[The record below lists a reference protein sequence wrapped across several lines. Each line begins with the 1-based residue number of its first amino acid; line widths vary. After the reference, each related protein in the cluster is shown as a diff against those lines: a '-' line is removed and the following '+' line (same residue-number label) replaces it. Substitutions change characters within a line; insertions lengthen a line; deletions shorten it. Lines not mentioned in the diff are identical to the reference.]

1 MSEKT
6 RWIYEFDYIRTIAIM
21 AVLISHGYG
30 VFGGSLLYS
39 SLQPFMVFLGST
51 GVILFFVIS
60 GFLISKIT
68 PENPRAIFI
77 SFKDRILR
85 IGPLY
90 WIALV
95 LTAILTSSHFY
106 QGFWIKNFDF
116 YNIMINSL
124 FLINFM
130 PNYDIPPFWFVSALI
145 LFNFVYLILRYINK
159 NPFYF
164 AISSLGVYFLFLT
177 LEMTGK
183 MWALNAFIYF
193 IFGTLLGLLYNA
205 KIYSLDRI
213 RSVHP
218 LITTISDS
226 SYPIYLFHLVIF
238 GGVLN
243 LLLIVH
249 VTNFFISLG
258 IGIIIT
264 IFVCSFIQ
272 KAYDSI
278 MAQYHTK

>member
-6 RWIYEFDYIRTIAIM
+6 RWIHEFDYIRTIAIM
-21 AVLISHGYG
+21 LILISHGYG
-30 VFGGSLLYS
+30 VFGGTSLYS
-39 SLQPFMVFLGST
+39 SLQPYMVFAGSI
-51 GVILFFVIS
+51 GVILFFVVS

-68 PENPRAIFI
+68 PENPRALFL

-90 WIALV
+90 WIALI
-95 LTAILTSSHFY
+95 LTAILTSSHLY

-116 YNIMINSL
+116 YNVMINGV

-130 PNYDIPPFWFVSALI
+130 PNYDIPPFWFVSSLV

-164 AISSLGVYFLFLT
+164 AISSLGVYFLFVT
-177 LEMTGK
+177 LEIAGK
-183 MWALNAFIYF
+183 IWATNSFIYF

-213 RSVHP
+213 KPVHP
-218 LITTISDS
+218 IISMISDS
-226 SYPIYLFHLVIF
+226 SYPIYLFHLMIF

-243 LLLIVH
+243 LLSIVH
-249 VTNFFISLG
+249 ITNFFISLG
-258 IGIIIT
+258 VAIIIA
-264 IFVCSFIQ
+264 ICVSSLIQ
-272 KAYDSI
+272 KGYDLI
-278 MAQYHTK
+278 LIHIRTK

>member
-1 MSEKT
+1 MNEKT

-30 VFGGSLLYS
+30 VFGGFSLYS
-39 SLQPFMVFLGST
+39 SIQPYMVFLGST

-60 GFLISKIT
+60 GFLMSKIT
-68 PENPRAIFI
+68 PENPRALFI

-90 WIALV
+90 WIALI

-106 QGFWIKNFDF
+106 QGFWIKNFGF
-116 YNIMINSL
+116 YNVMINSVFL
-124 FLINFM
+124 FNFM
-130 PNYDIPPFWFVSALI
+130 PNYEIPPFWFVSALV

-159 NPFYF
+159 NLFYF

-183 MWALNAFIYF
+183 MRATNAFIYF

-213 RSVHP
+213 KSVHP
-218 LITTISDS
+218 IISTISDS
-226 SYPIYLFHLVIF
+226 SYPIYLFHLMIF

-243 LLLIVH
+243 LLSVVH
-249 VTNFFISLG
+249 ITNFFISLG
-258 IGIIIT
+258 IAIIIA
-264 IFVCSFIQ
+264 ICVCSLIQ
-272 KAYDSI
+272 KGYDSI
-278 MAQYHTK
+278 LTQNRTK